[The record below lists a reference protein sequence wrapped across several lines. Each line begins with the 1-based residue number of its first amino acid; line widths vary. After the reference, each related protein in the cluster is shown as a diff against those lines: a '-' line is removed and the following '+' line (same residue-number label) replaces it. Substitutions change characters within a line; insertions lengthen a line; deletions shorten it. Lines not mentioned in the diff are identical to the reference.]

1 MALWAEVQASDPIV
15 LLRWCPSLSTW
26 VLLEGACDRVE
37 DDDSPVALTWE
48 TAALAT
54 FERKKELR
62 VYTEDAAELPS
73 GESLDGV
80 GRRWRVVRA
89 GTGSQVG
96 HGWRVNS
103 FVFTHV
109 SGCTCLW
116 SCLESRGQH
125 DVSSSVFLRQ
135 FLTEPE
141 VF

>member
-1 MALWAEVQASDPIV
+1 MALGAEVQASDPTV

-26 VLLEGACDRVE
+26 VLLEGASDRVE

-48 TAALAT
+48 NAALAT

-62 VYTEDAAELPS
+62 VYTEEAAELPS
-73 GESLDGV
+73 GESLNGV
-80 GRRWRVVRA
+80 GRRVVGAR
-89 GTGSQVG
+89 TGSQVG

-109 SGCTCLW
+109 SECTCLW
-116 SCLESRGQH
+116 ACLESRGQRG
-125 DVSSSVFLRQ
+125 VSSSVFLRQ
-135 FLTEPE
+135 FLTEPA